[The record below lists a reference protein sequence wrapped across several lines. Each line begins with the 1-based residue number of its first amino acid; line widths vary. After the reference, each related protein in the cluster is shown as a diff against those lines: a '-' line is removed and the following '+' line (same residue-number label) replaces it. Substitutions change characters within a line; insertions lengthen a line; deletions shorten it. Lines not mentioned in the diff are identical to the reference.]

1 MKRFLRAAL
10 EDGRPLAWG
19 LALVLLT
26 GLRVGEL
33 LGLRWEDIDWAA
45 GALRVR
51 RSVTWAGKEWYVG
64 PPKSRAGERTLALP
78 SLALHLLERLPRDS
92 VYLFWRQR
100 PPAPKEVSGL
110 MRQLCERAGVPRR
123 PAHYLRHCHTSLLV
137 HLGADMKSTQRRLG
151 HASPSLTLS
160 VYAHHLVDGDW
171 RLARLLDEAFG
182 T

>member
-1 MKRFLRAAL
+1 MS
-10 EDGRPLAWG
+10 
-19 LALVLLT
+19 
-26 GLRVGEL
+26 GLRPGEM

-51 RSVTWAGKEWYVG
+51 RSITWAGSTWHIGK
-64 PPKSRAGERTLALP
+64 PKTKAGERVVALP

-92 VYLFWRQR
+92 VYLLWRQR

-123 PAHYLRHCHTSLLV
+123 PPCYLRHCHVSLLI
-137 HLGADMKSTQRRLG
+137 HLGADVKTAQRRLG
-151 HASPSLTLS
+151 HASPSLTLA
-160 VYAHHLVDGDW
+160 VYAHHLAEGDL